1 MVQEQYP
8 AFGTL
13 QAMTREALQE
23 ACRERQEQLAA
34 TVKKIR
40 EEWLHLSTRQRLV
53 DFARE
58 LSEGEPCP
66 LCGALSHPAPLHVT
80 EVEGELKE
88 KADRVAGL
96 EEEGKV
102 LERMVS
108 RLAVIGERLRSAGER
123 KEQIIRQ
130 QDVARERLREHL
142 TRFAWE
148 GFTPDN
154 MQYLTDEMN
163 RVALLN
169 KEKGEREMV
178 RGNTEKSIEQK
189 RVNLEKYVAR
199 LDEISREIVQ
209 RDSQTGLLRE
219 QQAGFDEKEY
229 EGCPTWKSVRSWKDV
244 GSVSSRLGGIIN
256 GMPHGCR

>member
-1 MVQEQYP
+1 MDKEIAREEGEVRMVQEQYP

-13 QAMTREALQE
+13 QAMTREALQK

-34 TVKKIR
+34 TVQKMR

-66 LCGALSHPAPLHVT
+66 LCGALSHPVPLHAT

-96 EEEGKV
+96 EEEGKM
-102 LERMVS
+102 LERMMS
-108 RLAVIGERLRSAGER
+108 RLVVIGERLRLAGER
-123 KEQIIRQ
+123 KEQITRQ
-130 QDVARERLREHL
+130 QAVVRERLREHL

-154 MQYLTDEMN
+154 MQHLTDEMN

-169 KEKGEREMV
+169 KEKGERETV
-178 RGNTEKSIEQK
+178 CGNTEKSIEQ
-189 RVNLEKYVAR
+189 NE
-199 LDEISREIVQ
+199 
-209 RDSQTGLLRE
+209 
-219 QQAGFDEKEY
+219 
-229 EGCPTWKSVRSWKDV
+229 
-244 GSVSSRLGGIIN
+244 
-256 GMPHGCR
+256 